1 MHASRRN
8 VFARNSLRRSDRA
21 LRWTVAARGGALGAS
36 RKDELDHE
44 GLLDHVV
51 AQREPMAEV
60 ADTATVIALIRSQ
73 ESSVPPAE
81 RLFDDPYARLFSV
94 GGAAAEE
101 IAARFFTVPFFR
113 EAIRLRTR
121 FIDDTVRAILA
132 DGLRQI
138 VLLGAGFDCRTLR
151 LADIANSGAAVF
163 EIDFAPQLAHKRA
176 VLEAAGVK
184 LPDAVRF
191 VPCDFTADDFE
202 TKLLVDLS
210 ADGFRPG
217 MGTCFIWEG
226 VVGYLDDAAVDRTP
240 RFRCE
245 GRWRGQPPRLEP
257 HDRSLPARAAPHAPG
272 GCGIHPGRRARVR
285 RVASPLPPGR
295 ASAGRRAASARDRA
309 RPLRPLIHRA
319 TPAAVGLSRA
329 LARARSGHPFPC
341 ERRPDCAVRE
351 QHAAPRERVEAHRC
365 RALPRLDHLH
375 GGFRGE
381 GPGPHLDLL
390 AVLHNG
396 PDAHAAEQ

>member
-1 MHASRRN
+1 
-8 VFARNSLRRSDRA
+8 
-21 LRWTVAARGGALGAS
+21 
-36 RKDELDHE
+36 
-44 GLLDHVV
+44 
-51 AQREPMAEV
+51 
-60 ADTATVIALIRSQ
+60 
-73 ESSVPPAE
+73 VPPAE

-191 VPCDFTADDFE
+191 VPCDFTADDFK

-217 MGTCFIWEG
+217 MRTCFIWEG
-226 VVGYLDDAAVDRTP
+226 VVGYLDDAAVDRTLAFVAKVGGSGSRLVLNHTIG
-240 RFRCE
+240 RFRPEQLRMHLAAAGFTPVDELGCDALHRRYLP
-245 GRWRGQPPRLEP
+245 GEP
-257 HDRSLPARAAPHAPG
+257 LPG
-272 GCGIHPGRRARVR
+272 GELHRLVIARV
-285 RVASPLPPGR
+285 A
-295 ASAGRRAASARDRA
+295 
-309 RPLRPLIHRA
+309 
-319 TPAAVGLSRA
+319 
-329 LARARSGHPFPC
+329 
-341 ERRPDCAVRE
+341 
-351 QHAAPRERVEAHRC
+351 
-365 RALPRLDHLH
+365 
-375 GGFRGE
+375 
-381 GPGPHLDLL
+381 
-390 AVLHNG
+390 
-396 PDAHAAEQ
+396 